1 MTFAQVLA
9 VPTVIASVYVLGTIP
24 LYLRDFRK
32 ASAARD
38 FATAR
43 DEANGLMVV
52 TLLGPTLLAMSIWLV
67 WP

>member
-24 LYLRDFRK
+24 LFYRDFKK
-32 ASAARD
+32 AQAVRD
-38 FATAR
+38 LVAMK
-43 DEANGLMVV
+43 DEFTGL
-52 TLLGPTLLAMSIWLV
+52 TWTIFIGPTLLALSIWLV